1 MTRHRN
7 RHHGDR
13 DAWIERRTWTTCTDC
28 GKRSFETRSTAKI
41 AARETGD
48 RQTRRIAVY
57 RCPTSERRV
66 FHIGHVPT
74 TILRGLESRAQYR
87 ERTQP

>member
-28 GKRSFETRSTAKI
+28 GKRSFETRSTAKT
-41 AARETGD
+41 AG
-48 RQTRRIAVY
+48 RILDGRTWDEFPAV
-57 RCPTSERRV
+57 TS
-66 FHIGHVPT
+66 
-74 TILRGLESRAQYR
+74 
-87 ERTQP
+87 